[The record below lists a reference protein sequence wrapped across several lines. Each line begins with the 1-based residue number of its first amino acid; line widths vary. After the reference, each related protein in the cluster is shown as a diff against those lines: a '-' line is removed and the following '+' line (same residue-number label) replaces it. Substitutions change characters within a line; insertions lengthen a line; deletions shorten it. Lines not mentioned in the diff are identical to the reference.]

1 MKNKRLIYLS
11 ISLIITFNLLI
22 STVSFSQGAA
32 NFSGSWS
39 FNESKSNLGEGG
51 FRMMSQKVIITQ
63 DEKSFKLERTFKN
76 QDGEDMKIDETYT
89 LDGKES
95 VNPVFNTTKKST
107 ATWSADKKSLTVAS
121 VMVFDMNGE
130 QMEIK
135 TVEIYKLG
143 DGDKTLTID
152 SQSTSSR
159 GERKALLVYDKS

>member
-1 MKNKRLIYLS
+1 
-11 ISLIITFNLLI
+11 
-22 STVSFSQGAA
+22 
-32 NFSGSWS
+32 
-39 FNESKSNLGEGG
+39 
-51 FRMMSQKVIITQ
+51 MSQKVIITQ

-130 QMEIK
+130 QMEVK

-152 SQSTSSR
+152 SQSSSSR